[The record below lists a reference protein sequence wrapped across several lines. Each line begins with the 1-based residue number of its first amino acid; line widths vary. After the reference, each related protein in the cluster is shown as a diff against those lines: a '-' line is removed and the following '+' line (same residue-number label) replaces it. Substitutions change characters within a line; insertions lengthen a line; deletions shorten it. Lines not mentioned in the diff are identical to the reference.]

1 MTARPRR
8 AGLLALLACGAA
20 LAPLA
25 AGAAGAAEAAEVE
38 RFSGVARGRDGAVA
52 YLEAHEVRRGPAGRD
67 EAVTTYRT
75 PAGEVLAV
83 LRTDFSRDPFA
94 PGYRFEPRRG
104 AVEAVERTAAGAAL
118 VAGDRR
124 KEVRPAAGR
133 PLVAGQ
139 GLDRLVR
146 ARLADLARGEVLR
159 VDFAFPSRQA
169 TYPFTIRAM
178 PRAEG
183 AATVPVRVEIDSW
196 VLRLFADVIDCEYDL
211 ATGRLLRYR
220 GPTNLEDD
228 RGDHPV
234 VTITYDYPGAGGAAG
249 EEERHA
255 AR

>member
-1 MTARPRR
+1 MIARPRR
-8 AGLLALLACGAA
+8 AALLALLAGGTT

-25 AGAAGAAEAAEVE
+25 AAVAGAGATAEVE

-52 YLEAHEVRRGPAGRD
+52 YLEDHELWRGPDGRE

-83 LRTDFSRDPFA
+83 LRSDFTRDPFA

-104 AVEAVERTAAGAAL
+104 AVEAVERTAAGVAL
-118 VAGDRR
+118 VAGERR
-124 KEVRPAAGR
+124 KEVRPAGGR

-146 ARLADLARGEVLR
+146 ARLAGLARGEVLR

-169 TYPFTIRAM
+169 TYPFTVRAL

-183 AATVPVRVEIDSW
+183 ATSLPVRVELDSW

-211 ATGRLLRYR
+211 ATGRLVRYR
-220 GPTNLEDD
+220 GPTNLEDG

-234 VTITYDYPGAGGAAG
+234 VTITYAYPVAGGAG
-249 EEERHA
+249 EEEGRHA
-255 AR
+255 SR

>member
-8 AGLLALLACGAA
+8 AGLLALVACGAA
-20 LAPLA
+20 LTPLG
-25 AGAAGAAEAAEVE
+25 AGAEVE

-52 YLEAHEVRRGPAGRD
+52 YLEAHELRRGPGGRE

-83 LRTDFSRDPFA
+83 LRSDFTRDAFA
-94 PGYRFEPRRG
+94 PDYRFEDRRG
-104 AVEAVERTAAGAAL
+104 AVQAVERTAAGAAL
-118 VAGDRR
+118 VAGARR
-124 KEVRPAAGR
+124 REVRQGGDR

-169 TYPFTIRAM
+169 TYPFTIRAL
-178 PRAEG
+178 PRAVG
-183 AATVPVRVEIDSW
+183 AATLPVRVELDSW
-196 VLRLFADVIDCEYDL
+196 VLRLFADAIDCEYDL
-211 ATGRLLRYR
+211 ASGRLVRYR

-234 VTITYDYPGAGGAAG
+234 VTITYAYPAAAGGG
-249 EEERHA
+249 EEEEQQHA
-255 AR
+255 SR

>member
-1 MTARPRR
+1 MTARPGR
-8 AGLLALLACGAA
+8 APLLALLACGAA
-20 LAPLA
+20 LAPA
-25 AGAAGAAEAAEVE
+25 AAEAGVE

-52 YLEAHEVRRGPAGRD
+52 YLEAHELRRGPDGRE

-75 PAGEVLAV
+75 PAGEVMAV

-94 PGYRFEPRRG
+94 PDYRFEARRG
-104 AVEAVERTAAGAAL
+104 DVQAVERTAEGAAL
-118 VAGDRR
+118 VAGERR
-124 KEVRPAAGR
+124 REVRAAGGR

-169 TYPFTIRAM
+169 TYPFTIRAL
-178 PRAEG
+178 PRAPD
-183 AATVPVRVEIDSW
+183 AATLPVRVEIDSW
-196 VLRLFADVIDCEYDL
+196 VLRLFADVIDCEYEL

-234 VTITYDYPGAGGAAG
+234 VTITYAYPAAGDG
-249 EEERHA
+249 EEEGRHA
-255 AR
+255 SR